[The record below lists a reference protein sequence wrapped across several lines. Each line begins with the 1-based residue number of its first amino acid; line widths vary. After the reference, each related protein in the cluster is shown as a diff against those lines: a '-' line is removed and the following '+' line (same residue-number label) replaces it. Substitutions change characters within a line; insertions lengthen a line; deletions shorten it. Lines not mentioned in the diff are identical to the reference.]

1 MSIYKQG
8 NGDVTALA
16 IKPRNWEPVLSMI
29 VALTL
34 AILAPLMYIVAA
46 GIRASYAPGFG

>member
-8 NGDVTALA
+8 NRDVTALA
-16 IKPRNWEPVLSMI
+16 IQPRNWEPGIDLI

-34 AILAPLMYIVAA
+34 ATLAPLMYMVAA
-46 GIRASYAPGFG
+46 GIRASYALGFG